1 MWVRPP
7 RFQLIPYHSYS
18 YVANHLN
25 ILLSRKQKFTQ
36 IVLTKKTLRFVR
48 CLHNFSVIK
57 NYIILEKLYK
67 KRLIKCIRFN
77 GAFFKNESYFRGIR
91 VVSTPSRKHTITLK
105 GLHLMNKSIGK
116 SVVILETS
124 MGLISHTKAIEFGI
138 GGLILCVIG

>member
-1 MWVRPP
+1 MTELLEVLEVCEIPKLEP
-7 RFQLIPYHSYS
+7 LI
-18 YVANHLN
+18 V
-25 ILLSRKQKFTQ
+25 
-36 IVLTKKTLRFVR
+36 
-48 CLHNFSVIK
+48 
-57 NYIILEKLYK
+57 KLF